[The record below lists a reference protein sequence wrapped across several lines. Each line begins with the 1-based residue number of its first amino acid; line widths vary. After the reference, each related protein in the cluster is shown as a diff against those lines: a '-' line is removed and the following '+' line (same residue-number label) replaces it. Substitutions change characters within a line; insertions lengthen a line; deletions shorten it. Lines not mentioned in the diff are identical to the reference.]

1 MFYRQ
6 LAAAPHRTCHA
17 ALLESEPP
25 TDQEADLVLNRTGR
39 WRYVRMAQLVW
50 KLPTYARLIW
60 GLARDSRTPLHL
72 KLLLGAGLAY
82 LITPIDLIPD
92 ALPII
97 GQADDLTVLL
107 LVLDLFIANA
117 PEDVR
122 REHMERARN
131 GTARLDRDL
140 DRLREVLGDR
150 YDRIR
155 DNLPAL
161 LERYG
166 DLRDPRAVK
175 RLLAG
180 WRESRSSHE
189 VAESHVAVEKVAS

>member
-1 MFYRQ
+1 
-6 LAAAPHRTCHA
+6 
-17 ALLESEPP
+17 
-25 TDQEADLVLNRTGR
+25 VLNRTGR

-60 GLARDSRTPLHL
+60 GLARDRRTPLHL

-117 PEDVR
+117 PEEVR

-140 DRLREVLGDR
+140 DRLREVMGDR

-155 DNLPAL
+155 DNLPEL
-161 LERYG
+161 LQRYG
-166 DLRDPRAVK
+166 DLRDPTSVK
-175 RLLAG
+175 RLLAR
-180 WRESRSSHE
+180 WRNSRPRAQASSPQAP
-189 VAESHVAVEKVAS
+189 AEKAGS

>member
-1 MFYRQ
+1 
-6 LAAAPHRTCHA
+6 
-17 ALLESEPP
+17 
-25 TDQEADLVLNRTGR
+25 
-39 WRYVRMAQLVW
+39 
-50 KLPTYARLIW
+50 
-60 GLARDSRTPLHL
+60 
-72 KLLLGAGLAY
+72 LGAGLAY
-82 LITPIDLIPD
+82 LVTPIDLIPD

-97 GQADDLTVLL
+97 GQADDLTVL

-131 GTARLDRDL
+131 GTAKLDRDL

-155 DNLPAL
+155 DNLPEL

-166 DLRDPRAVK
+166 DLRDPGNVR

-180 WRESRSSHE
+180 WRDSRSRRRTPASQAT
-189 VAESHVAVEKVAS
+189 AENVRP